1 MPDSAKLVL
10 TNCPNTEVAQAIAR
24 ALVSE
29 HLAACVNVLAP
40 CRSFYEWQGKLCED
54 EEVPV
59 LIKTSAARYAALEAR
74 VRELHPYELP
84 ELIAVDIT
92 AGLPAYLGWVAA
104 QTSPA

>member
-1 MPDSAKLVL
+1 MNQPLLIL
-10 TNCPNTEVAQAIAR
+10 TNCPNAEVAQAIAR
-24 ALVSE
+24 ALVGE
-29 HLAACVNVLAP
+29 RLAACVNVLAP

>member
-1 MPDSAKLVL
+1 MNQPLLIL
-10 TNCPNTEVAQAIAR
+10 TNCPNAEVAQAIAR
-24 ALVSE
+24 ALVGE
-29 HLAACVNVLAP
+29 RLAACVNVLAP

-92 AGLPAYLGWVAA
+92 AGLPAYLGWVAG